1 MKKWISDIFY
11 SFPVQLLALHCRNH
25 MLLIAT
31 WIFLTLLVI
40 GAIGPIFGVQYL
52 FLTPEYLGEVN
63 FLSHFIL
70 GLAFGGFFMT
80 WNLTTYLLDAHYFP
94 FLASLARPFT
104 KFCLNNI
111 IIPLIF
117 VVVFLT
123 ELIHFQAYQEFWDR
137 WTIFYNCLG
146 FIVGVI
152 VLVLLSALYF
162 YYTNKD
168 ILSFLKIRAND
179 PPDLLKT
186 IAPGRRDADI
196 NIIKSEKQKWRV
208 DTYLMLSLKPRIV
221 RSVAHYDYKTL
232 EKVFRQNHVNA
243 LIVQLF
249 GLIVLIA
256 LGYLIDQPFF
266 RIPAG
271 GSIFILG
278 SVIVAITGAITYW
291 FNEWRFTVLVILLFF
306 INYLTSF
313 ENFNHKNKAYGL
325 DYTGDLS
332 EYTYANL
339 DSISSFENASIDKSN
354 TIEILNNWRNKFPE
368 KDSINPKMVLFCVSG
383 GGLKASVWAMQVM
396 QQSDSLMGGRLLD
409 HTTLITGASGGMFG
423 AAYLRELILQKNEGE
438 DINLYDKKYIDNIS
452 KDLLNSIAF
461 TIASND
467 LFLPWTTFETGGF
480 MYRKDRGY
488 IFEKQLNENTNHVF
502 AKKLGEYKKPEQEAI
517 IPMMFFTPS
526 IVNDGRRLI
535 ISPQGVSY
543 MTMAPIG
550 IEERNMEL
558 DAVDFGKLFADQ
570 GAENLRFTS
579 ALRMNATYPY
589 ILPNVYM
596 PTNPGIEVMD
606 AGFRDNYG
614 IMSATRFIQVFQD
627 WIKVNTSGV
636 VLIQISGWDKLE
648 KIEASDNEGTL
659 ETILNPL
666 GIAGRIMMLQDY
678 EHDNSLGLI
687 YDILGK
693 ENFDVIRFAYHP
705 AKETERASMTFHLT
719 QREKKDI
726 LNSFYLPKN
735 QESLNHLMKAMD
747 KSAAI
752 PIAHD

>member
-25 MLLIAT
+25 LLLLAT
-31 WIFLTLLVI
+31 WILLGLLMTGTV
-40 GAIGPIFGVQYL
+40 GQIFGIKYL

-111 IIPLIF
+111 IIPLVF
-117 VVVFLT
+117 VIIYIS

-137 WTIFYNCLG
+137 GVIFYNCAG
-146 FIVGVI
+146 FIIGV
-152 VLVLLSALYF
+152 VCLVLLSAVYF
-162 YYTNKD
+162 YFTNKD
-168 ILSFLKIRAND
+168 ILSFLNLSSEE
-179 PPDLLKT
+179 PNLLKT
-186 IAPGRRDADI
+186 IAPNRRDADI
-196 NIIKSEKQKWRV
+196 DVIKSGKQKWRV

-221 RSVAHYDYKTL
+221 RSVSHYDYKTL

-271 GSIFILG
+271 GSIFILA
-278 SVIVAITGAITYW
+278 SVIVAIAGAITYW
-291 FNEWRFTVLVILLFF
+291 FHRWRLTVLVLLLIF

-325 DYTGDLS
+325 DYTGQLS
-332 EYTYANL
+332 KYDYEVL
-339 DSISSFENASIDKSN
+339 DSISTLEKVTTDKAN
-354 TIEILNNWRNKFPE
+354 TINILNNWRSNFTE
-368 KDSINPKMVLFCVSG
+368 NDSVQPKMVIFCVSG
-383 GGLKASVWAMQVM
+383 GGLKASVWAMQVI
-396 QQSDSLMGGRLLD
+396 QQTDSLMHGELLK
-409 HTTLITGASGGMFG
+409 HTTLMTGASGGMFG
-423 AAYLRELILQKNEGE
+423 AAYLRELLLKKSEGE
-438 DINLYDKKYIDNIS
+438 AIDIYDKKYIDNIS

-467 LFLPWTTFETGGF
+467 LFLPWTKFEVGGF
-480 MYRKDRGY
+480 SYRKDRGY
-488 IFEKQLNENTNHVF
+488 IFEKQLNENTDSVF
-502 AKKLGEYKKPEQEAI
+502 AKNIGDYKIPEHEAI

-526 IVNDGRRLI
+526 IVNDGRRMI
-535 ISPQGVSY
+535 ISPHGVSY
-543 MTMAPIG
+543 MTMSPIG
-550 IEERNMEL
+550 IEKRNMEL
-558 DAVDFGKLFADQ
+558 DAVDFGKLFAEQ
-570 GAENLRFTS
+570 GAQNLQFTS
-579 ALRMNATYPY
+579 VLRMNATYPY
-589 ILPNVYM
+589 ILPNVHL
-596 PTNPGIEVMD
+596 PTSPGIEVMD

-627 WIKVNTSGV
+627 WIKENTSGV
-636 VLIQISGWDKLE
+636 VLVQVSGWDKLE
-648 KIEASDNEGTL
+648 EIEPSDNEGTL
-659 ETILNPL
+659 ESILNPL

-687 YDILGK
+687 YDLLG
-693 ENFDVIRFAYHP
+693 EDRFEVIRFAYHP
-705 AKETERASMTFHLT
+705 AKDTEKASMTFHLT

-735 QESLNHLMKAMD
+735 QKSLEQLIDVMGYLAPTSPTKD
-747 KSAAI
+747 
-752 PIAHD
+752 

>member
-1 MKKWISDIFY
+1 MKKWISDTFY

-25 MLLIAT
+25 LLLIAT
-31 WIFLTLLVI
+31 WVLLAFFITGTV
-40 GAIGPIFGVQYL
+40 GQIFGIQYL
-52 FLTPEYLGEVN
+52 FLTPEYLGDVN
-63 FLSHFIL
+63 FLSHFVL

-104 KFCLNNI
+104 KFCLNNV
-111 IIPLIF
+111 IIPLLFIIIF
-117 VVVFLT
+117 LAK
-123 ELIHFQAYQEFWDR
+123 LIHFQAYQEFWDR
-137 WTIFYNCLG
+137 SVIFYNCAG
-146 FIVGVI
+146 FIFGLI
-152 VLVLLSALYF
+152 CLVLLSAVYF
-162 YYTNKD
+162 HFTNKD
-168 ILSFLKIRAND
+168 ILNFLKIRANE
-179 PPDLLKT
+179 PPELLKT

-196 NIIKSEKQKWRV
+196 DMIKSEKQKWRV

-221 RSVAHYDYKTL
+221 RSVAHYDYVTL

-271 GSIFILG
+271 ASVFILA
-278 SVIVAITGAITYW
+278 SVIVAIAGAITYW
-291 FNEWRFTVLVILLFF
+291 FNQWRLTFLVLLLIF

-313 ENFNHKNKAYGL
+313 ENLNHKNKAYGL
-325 DYTGDLS
+325 DYTGAFS
-332 EYTYANL
+332 NYSYEKL
-339 DSISSFENASIDKSN
+339 DSLCTHEKVAIDKAN
-354 TIEILNNWRNKFPE
+354 TIQILNNWRSKFPQ
-368 KDSINPKMVLFCVSG
+368 KPAPQPKMVIFCVSG

-396 QQSDSLMGGRLLD
+396 QQSDSLLNGNLFNNTILM
-409 HTTLITGASGGMFG
+409 TGASGGMFG
-423 AAYLRELILQKNEGE
+423 AAYLRELLLKKRQGE
-438 DINLYDKKYIDNIS
+438 AINLYDKKYIDNIS

-467 LFLPWTTFETGGF
+467 LFLPWTKFETGGF
-480 MYRKDRGY
+480 SYRKDRGY
-488 IFEKQLNENTNHVF
+488 IFEKQLNENTEHVF
-502 AKKLGEYKKPEQEAI
+502 SKNIGDYKQPELEAK
-517 IPMMFFTPS
+517 IPMIFITPS
-526 IVNDGRRLI
+526 IVNDGRRMI

-543 MTMAPIG
+543 MMMAPIG
-550 IEERNMEL
+550 IDERIMEQ
-558 DAVDFGKLFADQ
+558 DAVDFGKLLKDQ
-570 GAENLRFTS
+570 GAQNLRFTT

-589 ILPNVYM
+589 ILPNVHL
-596 PTNPGIEVMD
+596 PTHPGIEVMD

-627 WIKVNTSGV
+627 WIKENTSGV

-648 KIEASDNEGTL
+648 EIENSDRKGTL
-659 ETILNPL
+659 ESVLNPL
-666 GIAGRIMMLQDY
+666 GIVGRIMMLQDY

-693 ENFDVIRFAYHP
+693 GNFDVIRFAYHP
-705 AKETERASMTFHLT
+705 AKETEKASMTFHLT

-735 QESLNHLMKAMD
+735 QQSLKQLIKAMESPD
-747 KSAAI
+747 QV
-752 PIAHD
+752 PH

>member
-1 MKKWISDIFY
+1 
-11 SFPVQLLALHCRNH
+11 
-25 MLLIAT
+25 
-31 WIFLTLLVI
+31 
-40 GAIGPIFGVQYL
+40 
-52 FLTPEYLGEVN
+52 
-63 FLSHFIL
+63 
-70 GLAFGGFFMT
+70 MT

-111 IIPLIF
+111 IIPLTFII
-117 VVVFLT
+117 VFIT
-123 ELIHFQAYQEFWDR
+123 ELIYFQAYQEFWDSG
-137 WTIFYNCLG
+137 TIFYNCVG
-146 FIVGVI
+146 FVFGLI
-152 VLVLLSALYF
+152 VLVLFSAVYF

-168 ILSFLKIRAND
+168 ILSFLNIGANE
-179 PPDLLKT
+179 PPNLLKT
-186 IAPGRRDADI
+186 IAPGRRDP
-196 NIIKSEKQKWRV
+196 NIHVIKSGKQKWRV

-256 LGYLIDQPFF
+256 LGYLIDVPFF

-271 GSIFILG
+271 ASMFILA
-278 SVIVAITGAITYW
+278 SVIVAVAGAITYW
-291 FNEWRFTVLVILLFF
+291 FNQWRLTVLVVLLFF

-313 ENFNHKNKAYGL
+313 ENLNHKNKAYGL
-325 DYTGDLS
+325 DYTGQLS
-332 EYTYANL
+332 EYSYENL
-339 DSISSFENASIDKSN
+339 DSITTPRKVAIDKAN
-354 TIEILNNWRNKFPE
+354 TIRILKNWRSKFS
-368 KDSINPKMVLFCVSG
+368 KTDTVQPKMAIFCVSG

-396 QQSDSLMGGRLLD
+396 QQSDSLMNGKLFD
-409 HTTLITGASGGMFG
+409 HTMLLTGASGGMFG
-423 AAYLRELILQKNEGE
+423 ATYLRELLLKKRQGE
-438 DINLYDKKYIDNIS
+438 EINLYDKKYIDNIS

-467 LFLPWTTFETGGF
+467 LFLPWTKFETGGF
-480 MYRKDRGY
+480 SYRKDRGY
-488 IFEKQLNENTNHVF
+488 VFEKQLNENTDNAFEKNLGDYKQPEEEAKVPMVF
-502 AKKLGEYKKPEQEAI
+502 I
-517 IPMMFFTPS
+517 TPS
-526 IVNDGRRLI
+526 IVNDGRRMI
-535 ISPQGVSY
+535 ISPHGVSY

-558 DAVDFGKLFADQ
+558 DAVDFGHLFADQ
-570 GAENLRFTS
+570 GAQNLKFTT

-589 ILPNVYM
+589 ILPNVHL
-596 PTNPGIEVMD
+596 PTSPGIEVMD

-627 WIKVNTSGV
+627 WIKENTSGV
-636 VLIQISGWDKLE
+636 VLIQVSGWDKLE
-648 KIEASDNEGTL
+648 EIQASDNEGTL
-659 ETILNPL
+659 ESILNPL

-693 ENFDVIRFAYHP
+693 DNFDVIRFAYHP
-705 AKETERASMTFHLT
+705 GKEAERASMTFHLT
-719 QREKKDI
+719 KREKKDI

-735 QESLNHLMKAMD
+735 QKSLNRLIEVMSPSLQVPLPND
-747 KSAAI
+747 
-752 PIAHD
+752 

>member
-1 MKKWISDIFY
+1 MTG
-11 SFPVQLLALHCRNH
+11 
-25 MLLIAT
+25 M
-31 WIFLTLLVI
+31 I
-40 GAIGPIFGVQYL
+40 GQVFGVKYL

-111 IIPLIF
+111 ILPLIF
-117 VVVFLT
+117 VAVFLKN
-123 ELIHFQAYQEFWDR
+123 LIHFQAYQEFWDSG
-137 WTIFYNCLG
+137 TISYNCMG
-146 FIVGVI
+146 FIFGVV
-152 VLVLLSALYF
+152 VLVLLSAIYF
-162 YYTNKD
+162 HFTNKD
-168 ILSFLKIRAND
+168 ILSFLKIRANE
-179 PPDLLKT
+179 PPELLKT

-196 NIIKSEKQKWRV
+196 NVIKSEKQKWRV

-221 RSVAHYDYKTL
+221 RSVAHYDYQTL
-232 EKVFRQNHVNA
+232 ERVFRQNHVNA

-256 LGYLIDQPFF
+256 LGYLIDQPYF

-271 GSIFILG
+271 ASIFILG

-291 FNEWRFTVLVILLFF
+291 FNEWRFSVLVVLLLF
-306 INYLTSF
+306 INFLTSF

-325 DYTGDLS
+325 DYTGVLS
-332 EYTYANL
+332 DYSYKNL
-339 DSISSFENASIDKSN
+339 DSISTLEKVTADKSK
-354 TIEILNNWRNKFPE
+354 TIEILNNWRDKNSKIGAL
-368 KDSINPKMVLFCVSG
+368 KPKMVLFCVSG

-396 QQSDSLMGGRLLD
+396 QQADSLMNGKLLN
-409 HTTLITGASGGMFG
+409 HTMLITGASGGMFG
-423 AAYLRELILQKNEGE
+423 AAYLRELILKKNEGE
-438 DINLYDKKYIDNIS
+438 NINLYDRKYIDNIS

-467 LFLPWTTFETGGF
+467 LFLPWTKFETGGF
-480 MYRKDRGY
+480 TYRKDRGY
-488 IFEKQLNENTNHVF
+488 IFEKQLNENTDYVF
-502 AKKLGEYKKPEQEAI
+502 AKKMGDYKQPEKEAI

-526 IVNDGRRLI
+526 IVNDGRRMV
-535 ISPQGVSY
+535 ISPHGVSY

-550 IEERNMEL
+550 VIERNMEQ
-558 DAVDFGKLFADQ
+558 DAVDFGKLFAEQ
-570 GAENLRFTS
+570 GAQNLQFTS
-579 ALRMNATYPY
+579 VLRMNATYPY
-589 ILPNVYM
+589 ILPNVHL

-627 WIKVNTSGV
+627 WIKENTSGV

-648 KIEASDNEGTL
+648 EIEASDNEGTL
-659 ETILNPL
+659 ESILNPL

-705 AKETERASMTFHLT
+705 AKETEKASMTFHLT

-735 QESLNHLMKAMD
+735 QKSLKQLKDIM
-747 KSAAI
+747 STE
-752 PIAHD
+752 

>member
-1 MKKWISDIFY
+1 MKKWISDTFY

-25 MLLIAT
+25 LLLIAT
-31 WIFLTLLVI
+31 WVLLTLFVT
-40 GAIGPIFGVQYL
+40 GTVGQIFGIKYL
-52 FLTPEYLGEVN
+52 FLTPEYFGEVN
-63 FLSHFIL
+63 FLSHFIM

-111 IIPLIF
+111 LIPITFIII
-117 VVVFLT
+117 FLT

-137 WTIFYNCLG
+137 STIFYNCIG
-146 FIVGVI
+146 FVFGLII
-152 VLVLLSALYF
+152 LVLFSALYF

-168 ILSFLKIRAND
+168 ILSFLNIGSNES
-179 PPDLLKT
+179 PNLLKT
-186 IAPGRRDADI
+186 IAPGRRDP
-196 NIIKSEKQKWRV
+196 NIDLIKSGKQKWRV
-208 DTYLMLSLKPRIV
+208 DTYLMLSLKPRLV

-256 LGYLIDQPFF
+256 LGYLIDQPLF

-271 GSIFILG
+271 ASIFILA
-278 SVIVAITGAITYW
+278 SVLVAVAGAITYW
-291 FNEWRFTVLVILLFF
+291 FNQWRLTVLIVLLFF

-313 ENFNHKNKAYGL
+313 ENLNHKNKAYGL
-325 DYTGDLS
+325 DYTGTLS
-332 EYTYANL
+332 EYSYEKL
-339 DSISSFENASIDKSN
+339 DSISSPEKVAIDKAS
-354 TIEILNNWRNKFPE
+354 TIKILNNWRSKFLVE
-368 KDSINPKMVLFCVSG
+368 DTVKPKMVIFCVSG

-396 QQSDSLMGGRLLD
+396 QQSDSLMNGNLFEHMTLL
-409 HTTLITGASGGMFG
+409 TGASGGMFG
-423 AAYLRELILQKNEGE
+423 AAYLRELILKKKQGDE
-438 DINLYDKKYIDNIS
+438 INLYDKKYIDNIS

-467 LFLPWTTFETGGF
+467 LFLPWTKFEMDGF
-480 MYRKDRGY
+480 TYRKDRGY
-488 IFEKQLNENTNHVF
+488 IFEKQLNENTDNVF
-502 AKKLGEYKKPEQEAI
+502 AKKLGDYKQPEAEAK
-517 IPMMFFTPS
+517 IPMVFISPS
-526 IVNDGRRLI
+526 IVNDGRRMI

-558 DAVDFGKLFADQ
+558 DAVDFGQLFAEQ
-570 GAENLRFTS
+570 GAQNLKFTT

-589 ILPNVYM
+589 ILPNVHL
-596 PTNPGIEVMD
+596 PTHPGIEVMD

-627 WIKVNTSGV
+627 WIKENTSGV
-636 VLIQISGWDKLE
+636 VLIQVSGWDKLE
-648 KIEASDNEGTL
+648 EIEASDNEGTL
-659 ETILNPL
+659 ESILNPL

-693 ENFDVIRFAYHP
+693 DNFDVIRFAYHP
-705 AKETERASMTFHLT
+705 GKEAERASMTFHLT

-735 QESLNHLMKAMD
+735 QESLKQLIEVMGPPLQTQFPNN
-747 KSAAI
+747 
-752 PIAHD
+752 

>member
-25 MLLIAT
+25 LLLLAT
-31 WIFLTLLVI
+31 WIFLTLLLTGTI
-40 GAIGPIFGVQYL
+40 GQIFGIKYL
-52 FLTPEYLGEVN
+52 FLTPEYLGDVN

-111 IIPLIF
+111 IIPLVF
-117 VVVFLT
+117 VIIFLT
-123 ELIHFQAYQEFWDR
+123 DLIRFQAYQEFWDNG
-137 WTIFYNCLG
+137 TIFYNCLG
-146 FIVGVI
+146 FIFGVI
-152 VLVLLSALYF
+152 ILVLLSAVYF

-168 ILSFLKIRAND
+168 ILSFLKIRANE

-196 NIIKSEKQKWRV
+196 NVIKSEKQKWRV
-208 DTYLMLSLKPRIV
+208 DTYLMLSLKPKIV

-249 GLIVLIA
+249 GLIFLIA

-271 GSIFILG
+271 ASIFILG
-278 SVIVAITGAITYW
+278 SVLVAIAGAITYW
-291 FNEWRFTVLVILLFF
+291 FNEWRLTVLVVLLLF
-306 INYLTSF
+306 INYVTSF
-313 ENFNHKNKAYGL
+313 ENFNHRNKAYGL
-325 DYTGDLS
+325 DYTGQFSD
-332 EYTYANL
+332 YTYENL
-339 DSISSFENASIDKSN
+339 DSISTFEKASIDKAN
-354 TIEILNNWRNKFPE
+354 TIKILNNWRNKFPV
-368 KDSINPKMVLFCVSG
+368 KDSVQPKMAIFCVSG

-396 QQSDSLMGGRLLD
+396 QQSDSLMNGKLFEHTMLL
-409 HTTLITGASGGMFG
+409 TGASGGMFG
-423 AAYLRELILQKNEGE
+423 AAYLRELLLKKNQGE
-438 DINLYDKKYIDNIS
+438 NINLYDKKYIDNIS

-467 LFLPWTTFETGGF
+467 LFLPWTKFETGGF
-480 MYRKDRGY
+480 TYRKDRGY
-488 IFEKQLNENTNHVF
+488 IFEKQLNENTDYVF
-502 AKKLGEYKKPEQEAI
+502 AKNIGEYKQPELEAK
-517 IPMMFFTPS
+517 IPMVFITPS
-526 IVNDGRRLI
+526 IVNDGRRMI
-535 ISPQGVSY
+535 ISPHGVSY

-558 DAVDFGKLFADQ
+558 DAVDFGRLFADQ
-570 GAENLRFTS
+570 GAQNLKFTT

-589 ILPNVYM
+589 ILPNVHM

-627 WIKVNTSGV
+627 WIKENTSGV
-636 VLIQISGWDKLE
+636 VLIQVSGWDKLE
-648 KIEASDNEGTL
+648 EIEASDDEGTL
-659 ETILNPL
+659 ESILNPL

-687 YDILGK
+687 YDVLGK
-693 ENFDVIRFAYHP
+693 DNFDVIRFAYHP
-705 AKETERASMTFHLT
+705 AKETEKASMTFHLT

-735 QESLNHLMKAMD
+735 QESLKQLMEIMGA
-747 KSAAI
+747 SAQTKFSN
-752 PIAHD
+752 D